1 MARIGYVRVST
12 DDQETIRQ
20 DMLMIDQGILEE
32 DIFREKIS
40 GKTMN
45 RPQLQKMLD
54 YIRKGDVVVVESI
67 SRLARNTRD
76 LLDIVGQI
84 KGKGADFVSLKESI
98 DTDSPTGQF
107 MLTVFGAIA
116 QLERDYIR
124 QRQEE
129 GIRIKKEQDRQLK
142 EKGLLA
148 QTYRGR
154 EPIKVDREKLIREY
168 HLVKEG
174 RQTHEQAARILGL
187 QIRTY
192 YRRIKNL
199 ENDSIR

>member
-12 DDQETIRQ
+12 DDQETARQ
-20 DMLMIDQGILEE
+20 DRLMIDQGILEE
-32 DIFREKIS
+32 DIFREKMS

-45 RPQLQKMLD
+45 RPQLHKMLD

-84 KGKGADFVSLKESI
+84 KSKGADFISLKESI

-124 QRQEE
+124 QRQAE
-129 GIRIKKEQDRQLK
+129 GIRIKKEQDRKLK
-142 EKGLLA
+142 ENGLAA

-154 EPIKVDREKLIREY
+154 TPISVDKEKLLREY
-168 HLVKEG
+168 QLVQEG
-174 RQTHEQAARILGL
+174 RQTHEQAARVLGL

-192 YRRIKNL
+192 YRRIKDL
-199 ENDSIR
+199 K